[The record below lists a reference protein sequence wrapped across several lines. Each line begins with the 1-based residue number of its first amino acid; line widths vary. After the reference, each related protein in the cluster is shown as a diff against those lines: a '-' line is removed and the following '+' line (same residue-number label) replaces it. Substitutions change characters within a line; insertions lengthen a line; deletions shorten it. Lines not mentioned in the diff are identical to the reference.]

1 MKMEDELIELF
12 KIIGI
17 DYETDVNVK
26 STSSS
31 SNSIKIKEQMIPREI
46 LLSDET
52 YENVKYYL
60 PQLRKTYSSS
70 FMTGL
75 QRNAEES
82 QRWPLLNLV
91 RQLLSVYGYKME
103 PVRKADGYT
112 LDGVKKYKRYFHIR
126 VKKHSQP
133 NTFSSV

>member
-1 MKMEDELIELF
+1 MKMEDELVELF

-26 STSSS
+26 STSSN

-126 VKKHSQP
+126 VKEHFQP